1 MVRLYEEGESL
12 ARFLAIGFLCAHR
25 PVFDSYILILVARMI
40 QERTQVNRRWLWL
53 GALVVTIAVFFWVR
67 SLTRDR
73 LKVHI
78 ATAERM
84 PLESTISTNGRV
96 EPEVNYKVYS
106 PISTTVKA
114 VYVRP
119 GDQVAAGKLLM
130 VLDDV
135 NALASQA
142 AAESGVKTAQAA
154 LDAAIH
160 NGTPQE
166 RQSAQADVA
175 RARMECDQARR
186 NLQALTRLDATG
198 AASPSEVAAARQQL
212 AAAEVSLH
220 ASEQSSDNRYSPP
233 DVARARAAYADAEAH
248 LAAARQVVQQSSVHA
263 PAAGTVYS
271 VDADTTEFVEQGKML
286 IELADLHQ
294 EQVRAYFDEP
304 EIGQLAVGQKIQIK
318 WDAMPGRTWNGH
330 IERTPVTVIN
340 LGTRS
345 VGEVLVKIDN
355 RDGGLLPDTN
365 VTVTAT
371 TSSEQDA
378 LSVPREALYL
388 DNGKTCV
395 YKVVNGKLQKTFVTT
410 GTINLTQVA
419 ILSGLKQG
427 DVVATG
433 TVSGKPLQEGI
444 PIKVVQ

>member
-1 MVRLYEEGESL
+1 MYEEGESL
-12 ARFLAIGFLCAHR
+12 ARFLAIGFLCALR
-25 PVFDSYILILVARMI
+25 PVFDSYILTLVARMI
-40 QERTQVNRRWLWL
+40 QERMQVKRRWLWL

-73 LKVHI
+73 LNVHI
-78 ATAERM
+78 ATAERV

-96 EPEVNYKVYS
+96 EPEENYEIYS

-114 VYVRP
+114 VDVQP

-135 NALASQA
+135 DALASQA

-154 LDAAIH
+154 LDAAVH
-160 NGTPQE
+160 NGTQQE
-166 RQSAQADVA
+166 RQAAEADVA
-175 RARMECDQARR
+175 RARLERDEARR
-186 NLQALTRLDATG
+186 NLQALTKLDATG
-198 AASPSEVAAARQQL
+198 AASPSEVTAARQQL
-212 AAAEVSLH
+212 AAAEVNLH
-220 ASEQSSDNRYSPP
+220 ALEQSSGNRYSPP
-233 DVARARAAYADAEAH
+233 EIARARAAYADAQAH
-248 LAAARQVVQQSSVHA
+248 LAAARQVVEQSSVHA

-271 VDADTTEFVEQGKML
+271 VGAEATEFVEQGKML
-286 IELADLHQ
+286 LELADLHQ
-294 EQVRAYFDEP
+294 ERVRAYFDEP

-318 WDAMPGRTWNGH
+318 WDAMPSRIWNGH
-330 IERTPVTVIN
+330 IERTPVTVTN

-345 VGEVLVKIDN
+345 VGEVLVKIDGT
-355 RDGGLLPDTN
+355 DGGLLPDTN
-365 VTVTAT
+365 VTVTVT
-371 TSSEQDA
+371 TASEPNA

-395 YKVVNGKLQKTFVTT
+395 YRVVNDKLQKTFVTT

-427 DVVATG
+427 EVVATG

-444 PIKVVQ
+444 PIQVVQ